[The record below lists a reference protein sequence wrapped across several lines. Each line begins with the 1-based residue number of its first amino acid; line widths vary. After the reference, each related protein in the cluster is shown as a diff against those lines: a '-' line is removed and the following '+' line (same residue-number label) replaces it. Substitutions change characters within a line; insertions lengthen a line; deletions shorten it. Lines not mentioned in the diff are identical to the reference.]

1 MKIKSYKDL
10 EIYQLS
16 FQLATELHDLSLK
29 FPKFEMFEEGSQ
41 LRKSSKSIPATIAE
55 GWGRRYYKNEFIR
68 FLIYALASCDETV
81 VHLDFVYNS
90 QYISGDQYKGYA
102 ERYNVLGKKINRYLQ
117 MVMRDHLRPQ
127 DKSKKESAIENY
139 SQQGIVDDEWTYQ
152 RATRNHQLA
161 TSNQKLATSNKQ
173 PETSN
178 QQPS

>member
-29 FPKFEMFEEGSQ
+29 FPKFEVFEEGSQ

-81 VHLDFVYNS
+81 VHLDFVFGS
-90 QYISGDQYKGYA
+90 RYISKGEHSEYS
-102 ERYNVLGKKINRYLQ
+102 ERYDVLGKKINRYLQ
-117 MVMRDHLRPQ
+117 MVMKDHLKPQ
-127 DKSKKESAIENY
+127 DKDNKGSVIENY
-139 SQQGIVDDEWTYQ
+139 PQNVILDDE
-152 RATRNHQLA
+152 
-161 TSNQKLATSNKQ
+161 
-173 PETSN
+173 
-178 QQPS
+178 